1 MIVRQACCAST
12 LTLTLTGACEGSTS
26 GIRESGR
33 PTSFPRDEL
42 RSVQKRRKEKRK
54 EKKKKENSFA
64 LRLAT
69 SAMNSTASSSYF
81 VLFDTLLHRSL
92 YTYIHL
98 GRKRSQTA
106 GSRESRNCERKGKKT
121 SPLVSSPTDVPHSL
135 PFESL
140 RFSTAIEFAVKYYNT
155 RGIAHNGR
163 VAKLRPS
170 RASRPIRTGTLSRQ
184 AARVRALRAAVRH
197 GSKVIES
204 RVKEGER
211 DSQIE
216 RREERKD
223 ERTNTCRN
231 KKERGQVKRKRE

>member
-54 EKKKKENSFA
+54 TKKKKENSFA

-69 SAMNSTASSSYF
+69 SAMSSTASSGYF

-98 GRKRSQTA
+98 ERRRSQIA
-106 GSRESRNCERKGKKT
+106 GSRESRNWRAERKNKLLLL
-121 SPLVSSPTDVPHSL
+121 SFLPPLTCLTVSRLRASVSAPRSNSL
-135 PFESL
+135 L
-140 RFSTAIEFAVKYYNT
+140 NNT

-163 VAKLRPS
+163 IAKLRPS

-184 AARVRALRAAVRH
+184 TARVRALRAAFRH

-204 RVKEGER
+204 RVNETAR
-211 DSQIE
+211 
-216 RREERKD
+216 
-223 ERTNTCRN
+223 
-231 KKERGQVKRKRE
+231 